1 MQWTSS
7 SQFKPYQYVNL
18 KTNSIDNHSLSHTTE
33 PPPPPPPP
41 QKKKKMK
48 TNKQTKK
55 KQPKNSS
62 NKITDKNTTKH
73 N

>member
-33 PPPPPPPP
+33 PPPPPPP
-41 QKKKKMK
+41 QKKKKK
-48 TNKQTKK
+48 NENKQK

-62 NKITDKNTTKH
+62 NKITTKH

>member
-7 SQFKPYQYVNL
+7 SQFKPYQYVNF

-33 PPPPPPPP
+33 PHPPPP
-41 QKKKKMK
+41 KKKKK
-48 TNKQTKK
+48 WKQTNKQTK
-55 KQPKNSS
+55 QPKTSS